1 MSTTKK
7 LVTAAIVAVT
17 LLAACGSD
25 DGGSGSDGG
34 GDQTKAADALMKSAE
49 EEDIALDEDCVRE
62 VSAKLTDED
71 AKLILDSIDSDG
83 EPTLSDAGEVLKGEI
98 FGCIDASQL
107 VDQMMQEIG
116 DQPGMD
122 KDCVREV
129 LDGLSSDDI
138 ASIAQGNG
146 DLSGDVMGQVMQDLV
161 PCMSAG

>member
-7 LVTAAIVAVT
+7 LVTAAIAAVT
-17 LLAACGSD
+17 LLAACGGD
-25 DGGSGSDGG
+25 DGGSAGG
-34 GDQTKAADALMKSAE
+34 GDQTKAADALLESAE
-49 EEDIALDEDCVRE
+49 EEDIALDEECVRE

-71 AKLILDSIDSDG
+71 AKLILDSIDSDD
-83 EPTLSDAGEVLKGEI
+83 EPTLSEAGEALKGEI
-98 FGCIDASQL
+98 FGCIDSSQL
-107 VDQMMQEIG
+107 VDQMMEEIG

-138 ASIAQGNG
+138 ASIAQGEG
-146 DLSGDVMGQVMQDLV
+146 DLSGEVMSQVMQDLV